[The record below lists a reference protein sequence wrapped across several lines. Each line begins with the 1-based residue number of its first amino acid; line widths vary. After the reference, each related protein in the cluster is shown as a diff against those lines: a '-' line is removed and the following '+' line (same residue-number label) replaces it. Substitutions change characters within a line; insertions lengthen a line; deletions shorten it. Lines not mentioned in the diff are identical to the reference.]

1 MFKDYNE
8 EKFHQALKYS
18 AMELDLKIMK
28 EGINT
33 VVGKGGDK
41 LSGGQRMRLAIA
53 RSIYQDNQT
62 IILDDP
68 ISALDNEVSNHI
80 IN

>member
-1 MFKDYNE
+1 
-8 EKFHQALKYS
+8 
-18 AMELDLKIMK
+18 
-28 EGINT
+28 
-33 VVGKGGDK
+33 
-41 LSGGQRMRLAIA
+41 MRLAIA

>member
-1 MFKDYNE
+1 MFEPFDQ
-8 EKFHQALKYS
+8 EKFDLAIKYS
-18 AMELDLKIMK
+18 AMEADLKIMK

-53 RSIYQDNQT
+53 RTIYQDRDT
-62 IILDDP
+62 LILDDP
-68 ISALDNEVSNHI
+68 ISALDNEVSNFI
-80 IN
+80 I